1 MTGTKYDI
9 LYTWVDDSFPG
20 FREERAQYATDS
32 DDLNPERTRDN
43 LDLLKYSLRSIERY
57 APWRGK
63 VWIVTCR
70 PQVPA
75 WLNTEHPDV
84 RIAYLDEFMPA
95 EELAS
100 YNAFAIESYVHQIP
114 DLSDRYV
121 HFNDDMLLM
130 RKVGVEHFTT
140 AEGRLK
146 YYFDRL
152 LPAEPR
158 PDMAPHGAGRR
169 NVWHTLEKTFGRGGG
184 YPQHAHQ
191 PRIID
196 KSDMERLVSTYPEE
210 FARTRA
216 ARFRAHD
223 TILPHKLLAAYL
235 VQEGRAEYV
244 GFRRTKHLMRMVR
257 LYNWPLRNPIRL
269 FWAWM
274 RHPHFLCLNDDFGP
288 LIDERAAS
296 VARRFLKFLFPDPS
310 GYES

>member
-20 FREERAQYATDS
+20 FREERAQYATNP

-43 LDLLKYSLRSIERY
+43 LDLLKYSLRSIERH

-95 EELAS
+95 EELPCF
-100 YNAFAIESYVHQIP
+100 NAFAIESYVHRIP
-114 DLSDRYV
+114 GLSDRYV

-130 RKVGVEHFTT
+130 RKVGTEHFTT

-152 LPAEPR
+152 LPAEPK
-158 PDMAPHGAGRR
+158 PDMAPHGSGQR
-169 NVWHTLEKTFGRGGG
+169 NVWHTLERTFGRGGG

-196 KSDMERLVSTYPEE
+196 KSDMVRLVSTYPEE
-210 FARTRA
+210 FTRTRA

-223 TILPHKLLAAYL
+223 TILPHKLLAAHL
-235 VQEGRAEYV
+235 VQEGRAEFV
-244 GFRRTKHLMRMVR
+244 GFRRTKRLMRMVR
-257 LYNWPLRNPIRL
+257 LFNSAPRNRLRL

-274 RHPHFLCLNDDFGP
+274 RHPHFLCLNDGFGP
-288 LIDERAAS
+288 LINERAES
-296 VARRFLKFLFPDPS
+296 VASRFLKFLFPDPS